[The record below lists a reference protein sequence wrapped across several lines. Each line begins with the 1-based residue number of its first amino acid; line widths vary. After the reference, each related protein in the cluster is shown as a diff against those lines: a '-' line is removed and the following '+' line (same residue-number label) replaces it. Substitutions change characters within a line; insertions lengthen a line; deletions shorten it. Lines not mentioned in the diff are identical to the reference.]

1 MRIKK
6 IIRKL
11 NKQRKNLIALAC
23 ERENLYAIAF
33 DSREVDVS
41 ILENYLDSNQTLRLN
56 ITALD
61 RAIFNLELSK
71 SEF

>member
-1 MRIKK
+1 MSIKK
-6 IIRKL
+6 IIKKL
-11 NKQRKNLIALAC
+11 NKQRKSLIDLAC

-33 DSREVDVS
+33 DSRSVHAS
-41 ILENYLDSNQTLRLN
+41 TLENYLDTNQTLRLN

-71 SEF
+71 TEF